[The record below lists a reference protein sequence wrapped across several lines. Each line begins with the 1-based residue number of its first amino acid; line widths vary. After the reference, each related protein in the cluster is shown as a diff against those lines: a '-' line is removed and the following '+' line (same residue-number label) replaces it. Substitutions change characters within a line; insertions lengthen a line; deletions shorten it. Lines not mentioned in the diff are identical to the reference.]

1 MGSTRTE
8 IVDGKEITIVEDS
21 REDIQDFLG
30 MAQEI
35 EELDEEE
42 QQKRVD
48 EIFGSEEELEVDTD
62 QEEQKE
68 ELSEE
73 AQERKDEIL
82 SRQSSRANTD
92 VALAMQIAD
101 QVAADSAVENP
112 CYVVHGLKFCALRA
126 PEKHVW

>member
-42 QQKRVD
+42 QQKRLD
-48 EIFGSEEELEVDTD
+48 EIFGSEEELEMDTD

-101 QVAADSAVENP
+101 QLSRYVER
-112 CYVVHGLKFCALRA
+112 KR
-126 PEKHVW
+126 

>member
-42 QQKRVD
+42 QQKRLD
-48 EIFGSEEELEVDTD
+48 EIFGSEEELEMDTD

-82 SRQSSRANTD
+82 SRQSSRANTCLLYTSPSPRD
-92 VALAMQIAD
+92 
-101 QVAADSAVENP
+101 
-112 CYVVHGLKFCALRA
+112 
-126 PEKHVW
+126 

>member
-42 QQKRVD
+42 QQKRLD
-48 EIFGSEEELEVDTD
+48 EIFGSEEELEMDTD

-73 AQERKDEIL
+73 A
-82 SRQSSRANTD
+82 
-92 VALAMQIAD
+92 
-101 QVAADSAVENP
+101 
-112 CYVVHGLKFCALRA
+112 
-126 PEKHVW
+126 

>member
-48 EIFGSEEELEVDTD
+48 EIFGSEEELEV
-62 QEEQKE
+62 
-68 ELSEE
+68 
-73 AQERKDEIL
+73 AERYNC
-82 SRQSSRANTD
+82 R
-92 VALAMQIAD
+92 
-101 QVAADSAVENP
+101 
-112 CYVVHGLKFCALRA
+112 
-126 PEKHVW
+126 